1 MPVVVEGIVGLR
13 KALRNYA
20 PDLQKQMD
28 TEIRLAMKEIIKDAR
43 SRVPDTTRLYN
54 WQDTGKERKSRTGR
68 ERAFP
73 AYNPSLIRRGMTY
86 SLGKQRRNRAGFVS
100 LFTLFNK
107 SAIGAIVETAGR
119 ANPYGSSRSQSNN
132 PDAGRNFNITLSNQ
146 VGALRSYKGNNNQ
159 KTRGRLLFAAYADNQ
174 GRALDAIMKSI
185 DKATQQFNAR
195 LQADKTKVAA

>member
-28 TEIRLAMKEIIKDAR
+28 AEIRAELKGIIKDAR
-43 SRVPDTTRLYN
+43 SLVPDSTRLYN
-54 WQDTGKERKSRTGR
+54 WQDNGIERKSRTGR
-68 ERAFP
+68 QTAFP
-73 AYNPSLIRRGMTY
+73 AYSPTLIRRGLTY

-119 ANPYGSSRSQSNN
+119 ANPSGSNRSQSNN
-132 PDAGRNFNITLSNQ
+132 PNAGAMFNATLSNQ
-146 VGALRSYKGNNNQ
+146 VGALRSYKGGDQ
-159 KTRGRLLFAAYADNQ
+159 KTRGRLLYAAYADNQ
-174 GRALDAIMKSI
+174 GKALNAIMKSI
-185 DKATQQFNAR
+185 DKATKQFNAR
-195 LQADKTKVAA
+195 VAADKSKVAA

>member
-28 TEIRLAMKEIIKDAR
+28 TEIRTAMKAVIKDAR
-43 SRVPDTTRLYN
+43 SRVPDSTRLYN
-54 WQDTGKERKSRTGR
+54 WQDNGMERKSRTGR

-73 AYNPSLIRRGMTY
+73 AYNPTLIRRGMTY
-86 SLGKQRRNRAGFVS
+86 SLGKQRANRTGFVS

-119 ANPYGSSRSQSNN
+119 ANPSGSNRSQSNN
-132 PDAGRNFNITLSNQ
+132 PNAGATFNTTLSNQ
-146 VGALRSYKGNNNQ
+146 VGALRSYKNGDQ
-159 KTRGRLLFAAYADNQ
+159 KSKGRLLFAAYADNQ
-174 GRALDAIMKSI
+174 GRALNSIMKAI
-185 DKATQQFNAR
+185 DKATAQFNAR
-195 LQADKTKVAA
+195 AASDRTKVAA

>member
-28 TEIRLAMKEIIKDAR
+28 AEIRAELKGIIKDAR
-43 SRVPDTTRLYN
+43 AKVPDTTRLYN
-54 WQDTGKERKSRTGR
+54 WQDTGVQRRSRTGR
-68 ERAFP
+68 ATAFP
-73 AYNPSLIRRGMTY
+73 AYSPTLIRRGMTY

-119 ANPYGSSRSQSNN
+119 ANPSGSNRSQSNN
-132 PDAGRNFNITLSNQ
+132 PNAGQAFNTTLSNQ
-146 VGALRSYKGNNNQ
+146 VGALRSYKSGDQ
-159 KTRGRLLFAAYADNQ
+159 KTRGRLLYAAYAENQ
-174 GRALDAIMKSI
+174 GKALDAIMKSI
-185 DKATQQFNAR
+185 DRATKQFNAR
-195 LQADKTKVAA
+195 VAADRTKVAA

>member
-28 TEIRLAMKEIIKDAR
+28 AEIRTELKGIIKDAR
-43 SRVPDTTRLYN
+43 SRVPDSTRLYN
-54 WQDTGKERKSRTGR
+54 WQDNGIERKSRTGR

-73 AYNPSLIRRGMTY
+73 AYNQSLIRRGLTY

-119 ANPYGSSRSQSNN
+119 ANPGGSNRSQSNN
-132 PDAGRNFNITLSNQ
+132 PDAGRQFNTTLSNQ
-146 VGALRSYKGNNNQ
+146 VGALRSYKGGDQ
-159 KTRGRLLFAAYADNQ
+159 KSRGRLLFAAYADNQ
-174 GRALDAIMKSI
+174 GKALDAIMKSI
-185 DKATQQFNAR
+185 DKATRQFNAR
-195 LQADKTKVAA
+195 AAADKTKVAA